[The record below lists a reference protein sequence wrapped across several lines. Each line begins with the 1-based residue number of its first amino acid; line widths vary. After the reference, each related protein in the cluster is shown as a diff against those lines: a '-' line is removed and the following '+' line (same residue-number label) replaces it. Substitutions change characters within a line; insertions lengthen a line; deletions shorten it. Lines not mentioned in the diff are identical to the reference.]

1 MATGAPP
8 AIAVG
13 GAAAEMTKNAT
24 PEVPN
29 VACRSWCSCRAGSP
43 VEALSLSVLSAFFVS

>member
-13 GAAAEMTKNAT
+13 GAAAEMTNAT

-43 VEALSLSVLSAFFVS
+43 VEALSLSVLSAFVVS

>member
-8 AIAVG
+8 AIAVS
-13 GAAAEMTKNAT
+13 GAAAEMTKNAA

>member
-8 AIAVG
+8 AIAVS

-29 VACRSWCSCRAGSP
+29 VACRSWCSVVPVRPSRPYRYRCSARSSSP
-43 VEALSLSVLSAFFVS
+43 